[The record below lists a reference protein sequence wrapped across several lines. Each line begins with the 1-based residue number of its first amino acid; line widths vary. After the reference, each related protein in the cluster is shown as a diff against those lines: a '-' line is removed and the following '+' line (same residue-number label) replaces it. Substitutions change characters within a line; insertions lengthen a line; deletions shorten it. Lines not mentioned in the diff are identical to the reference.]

1 MLRTTSSDKAIA
13 SQRDKRKSEVLIAA
27 QSLDNEIRSVK
38 NLKRLSIGSMDLL
51 IDPELDIKFGGES
64 SGRRSW
70 SGTTSSSASMPSDT
84 TTVNNTRYSDP
95 TPLENLHGR
104 GNSGIE
110 SSNKTKQGNYLGIKK
125 GVHSPSR
132 KLNANVLKKNLL
144 WVPANQH
151 PNVKPD
157 NFLELV
163 QDTLQNIQLS
173 DNGEDN
179 DGNSNENNDIEDNG
193 EDKESQSYEN
203 KENNT
208 INLNRGL
215 SRHGNASLIRRPSTL
230 RRSYTEFDDNEDD
243 DNKGDSAS
251 ETVNKVEERISK
263 IKERPVSLRDITEE
277 LTKISNSAG
286 LTDNDAIT
294 LARTLSMAGSYSD
307 KKDQPQ
313 PEGHYDEG
321 DIGFS
326 TSQANTLDDGE
337 FASNMPINNTMT
349 WPERS
354 SLRRSRFNTYRIRS
368 QEQEKEVEQSVD
380 EMKNDD
386 EERLKLTKNTIKVEI
401 DPHKSPFRQ
410 QDEDS
415 ENMSSPGSIGD
426 FQDIYNHYRQSSGE
440 WEQEMGIEKEAEE
453 VPVKVRNDTVE
464 QDLELREGT
473 TDMVKPSATDDNK
486 ETKRHRRRNGWTW
499 LNNKMSREDD
509 NEENQGD
516 DENEGSEIPL
526 PL

>member
-51 IDPELDIKFGGES
+51 MDPELDIKFGGES

-104 GNSGIE
+104 GNSGTE

-251 ETVNKVEERISK
+251 ETVNKVEERTSK

-313 PEGHYDEG
+313 LEGHYDEG

-453 VPVKVRNDTVE
+453 VPVRFEMT
-464 QDLELREGT
+464 Q
-473 TDMVKPSATDDNK
+473 
-486 ETKRHRRRNGWTW
+486 
-499 LNNKMSREDD
+499 
-509 NEENQGD
+509 
-516 DENEGSEIPL
+516 
-526 PL
+526 